1 MTNTVSSVTYYP
13 GYSQQQISEN
23 LIWQVISSITQA
35 NPCVVTT
42 VNTHN
47 YPVGVNVSFL
57 IPRAFGMQQIN
68 NVNTQI
74 IAVTSNT
81 MTLNLDST
89 RFSPFAYPSPL
100 PNAYTPPTVFAD
112 SSGLPLPP
120 TPLPYGNSDSF
131 EGTIYNNGAIGDPIN
146 GA

>member
-1 MTNTVSSVTYYP
+1 
-13 GYSQQQISEN
+13 
-23 LIWQVISSITQA
+23 
-35 NPCVVTT
+35 
-42 VNTHN
+42 
-47 YPVGVNVSFL
+47 
-57 IPRAFGMQQIN
+57 MQQMN
-68 NVNTQI
+68 NVNAQI

-100 PNAYTPPTVFAD
+100 PNAYSQPTVFAN
-112 SSGLPLPP
+112 SSGPYLPPLPL
-120 TPLPYGNSDSF
+120 TFGNQDSF